1 MLTAGK
7 YHTLKIVKKVEFGL
21 YLDADG
27 TEVLLPKRFVP
38 RDANEGDELEVF
50 LYHDGEDRIIATT
63 QKPKAIVGEI
73 ALMKVVH
80 INVHGAF
87 LEWGIMKDLFVPLSQ
102 QFNKMYEGRE
112 YLVYVY
118 LDEQTG
124 RVAATEKIQ
133 KYLSNEVLT
142 VEEKEAV
149 DLILFH
155 PTDIGWKV
163 IINNKHTGVLHT
175 SDIYQEI
182 KVGDRL
188 KGYIKTLRPENKI
201 DVMLG
206 EIGYKKVGTAS
217 EKIMEQ
223 LRINGGF
230 LPFNDKSSPEIISE
244 TFGISKKTFKMTVG
258 NLYKERK
265 IDITQAGIMLID
277 GD

>member
-80 INVHGAF
+80 INAHGAF

>member
-80 INVHGAF
+80 INAHGAF

-182 KVGDRL
+182 KVGDRMR
-188 KGYIKTLRPENKI
+188 GYIKTLRPENKI